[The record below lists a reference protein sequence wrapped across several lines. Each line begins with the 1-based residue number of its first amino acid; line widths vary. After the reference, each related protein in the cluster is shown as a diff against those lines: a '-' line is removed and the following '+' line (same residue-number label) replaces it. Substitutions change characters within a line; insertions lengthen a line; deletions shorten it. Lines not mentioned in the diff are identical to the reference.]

1 MNRLRWVTGLSLGG
15 ALLLLAPPSH
25 GEIVETPP
33 GSISSVQLSLT
44 MDNDWQFIDRECL
57 FIPVLATYGRA
68 DDTSIIGELTVSKP
82 SNLGVSNDA
91 TFLVLPGDPVAG
103 QLLDEIFVC
112 PADGT
117 GEFRL
122 DTVVR
127 AIQPTTEFS
136 FALDPLT
143 FWVRPAVTTM
153 NELTARAIK
162 GGTRVAGVV
171 RAGEADATGF
181 AEVRVQKPRSSRW
194 VRAGRLSVERGS
206 FDGVLEQSVPV
217 GSRVKVSLIG
227 CSWCSRVTGSTRV
240 K

>member
-1 MNRLRWVTGLSLGG
+1 MNRLRWVTGLALG
-15 ALLLLAPPSH
+15 AVLLLLAPPSH

-33 GSISSVQLSLT
+33 GSVSSVQLSLT

-82 SNLGVSNDA
+82 SDLGVTNDA

-103 QLLDEIFVC
+103 QLLDEIYVC

-117 GEFRL
+117 GQFRL

-127 AIQPTTEFS
+127 AIEPATESS
-136 FALDPLT
+136 FALYPLT
-143 FWVRPAVTTM
+143 FWVRPAITTM
-153 NELTARAIK
+153 SGLSAHAVK
-162 GGTRVAGVV
+162 GGTRVMGVV

-181 AEVRVQKPRSSRW
+181 AEVRVQQPGSSRW

-206 FDGVLEQSVPV
+206 FNGLLERSVPV
-217 GSRVKVSLIG
+217 GSRIKVALIG

-240 K
+240 N